1 MGNRADPV
9 LKSQP
14 AGDHDGLHSH
24 ELGGGLPPPPTKPT
38 VTHMHNHEPGGW
50 LPPPPTGS
58 TVTHMHSHH
67 QMALDIKQD
76 AQLSH
81 RLRCRVRYSFGRES
95 GSLELGDNISRT
107 LWMYLQPVRY
117 NRPENLSNLVKKC

>member
-81 RLRCRVRYSFGRES
+81 RDFAAGCVIVLAEKVEAWNWETIFPGHYGCIFNQCDIIG
-95 GSLELGDNISRT
+95 LKICQI
-107 LWMYLQPVRY
+107 W
-117 NRPENLSNLVKKC
+117 